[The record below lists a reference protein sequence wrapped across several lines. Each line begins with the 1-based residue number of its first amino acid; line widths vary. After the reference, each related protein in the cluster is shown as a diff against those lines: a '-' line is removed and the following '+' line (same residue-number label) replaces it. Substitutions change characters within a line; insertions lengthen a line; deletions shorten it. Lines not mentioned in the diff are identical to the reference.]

1 MFIYLLLRICYLNAS
16 SHKNSSNKHF
26 DYKIGCFVLFDST
39 MNAHKDTHAD
49 AQTIAYKAKRRRR
62 LLSSG
67 SRCVKLRCSVS
78 RSLLLF
84 ESETNLRYLSAL
96 LCIFRPLRNCLIAVL

>member
-16 SHKNSSNKHF
+16 SHQNSSKKRFN
-26 DYKIGCFVLFDST
+26 YKIGCFVLFDST
-39 MNAHKDTHAD
+39 VNAHKDTHAAY

-62 LLSSG
+62 LPSSG

-78 RSLLLF
+78 RVQCCC
-84 ESETNLRYLSAL
+84 YL
-96 LCIFRPLRNCLIAVL
+96 NQKLISVI